1 MIILNNNNKQMKD
14 GSIHSSDIGENVEE
28 EDNDHITSQ
37 KQKISRKKLQQIK
50 EKFSNS
56 IIQNKYNSSNLE
68 IPIEFTLKN
77 KNDSTLNSFFDM
89 ANPPILNLDLNDKTF
104 ELELELNELN
114 AQLKE
119 HLQLISKYE
128 GYIQNC
134 DKTIGDLTNDLKKK
148 EKDLSYRK
156 ALEEENNIRILELT
170 KQKNELVTK
179 LPKEKITESNK
190 NLPLKEYR
198 DLKFNQEI
206 PEETFVTKTLQK
218 DLLDYSVYIKDKIAK
233 KRPIVDKLIHNVQI
247 TVNEITNDYT
257 VNLYG
262 SYGTGLCL
270 PWSDLDIV
278 LVCKGPNA
286 LVPTFLLNQICM
298 GIKSKPWVQIVK
310 IIESTSIPIIKIFTT
325 AEYERMQIDIS
336 IQEDKHFGL
345 KCVSL
350 VKSYLNEYVVLEPL
364 ILALKTILKNANL
377 NDPYTGGLSSYGLIL
392 MVVSFIQ
399 SKIDQNSYQEDEED
413 LLGKTFYG
421 FLGHYGVNF
430 DFNKYVILTYP
441 INETNEATVDNDTPL
456 DFGQNSHELI
466 IVDPLNKKNNV
477 AKSTHQFMNLKMAFM
492 IAFMVTREECE
503 CGCHYGK
510 APHENSMISTEHCI
524 LKRMFNSVKRF
535 SDNK

>member
-1 MIILNNNNKQMKD
+1 MKE
-14 GSIHSSDIGENVEE
+14 GSIHSSDIGENVDE
-28 EDNDHITSQ
+28 EDNGNIVSQ
-37 KQKISRKKLQQIK
+37 SQTISKIQLQQIK
-50 EKFSNS
+50 TKLSTS
-56 IIQNKYNSSNLE
+56 IIQKSHNASNLE
-68 IPIEFTLKN
+68 IPIEFRGTN
-77 KNDSTLNSFFDM
+77 ASSPNESTLGSYIDM
-89 ANPPILNLDLNDKTF
+89 TNPPTLNLDLNDKTF

-119 HLQLISKYE
+119 HLQMISKFE
-128 GYIQNC
+128 GYIQTC
-134 DKTIGDLTNDLKKK
+134 DKTITDLTNDIKKK

-156 ALEEENNIRILELT
+156 ALEEENNIKIAELT
-170 KQKNELVTK
+170 KQKNELIAK
-179 LPKEKITESNK
+179 LPKEKLTESKK

-198 DLKFNQEI
+198 ELKFNQDI
-206 PEETFVTKTLQK
+206 PEGEFITKTLQK
-218 DLLDYSVYIKDKIAK
+218 DLIDYEKYIKEKIEK
-233 KRPIVDKLIHNVQI
+233 KRPIINKLIQNVQM
-247 TVNEITNDYT
+247 TVNEITNDYI

-270 PWSDLDIV
+270 PWSDIDIV

-286 LVPTFLLNQICM
+286 LIPTFLLNQICM
-298 GIKSKPWVQIVK
+298 GLKTKNWVQNIK
-310 IIESTSIPIIKIFTT
+310 IIESATIPIIKILTT
-325 AEYERMQIDIS
+325 VEYERMQIDIS
-336 IQEDKHFGL
+336 IQEDKHYGL

-350 VKSYLNEYVVLEPL
+350 VKSYLSEYVVLEPL

-377 NDPYTGGLSSYGLIL
+377 NDPYIGGLSSYGLIL
-392 MVVSFIQ
+392 MVVSYIQ

-430 DFNKYVILTYP
+430 DFTKYVILTYP
-441 INETNEATVDNDTPL
+441 INETNESVTDSDTPL

-535 SDNK
+535 SDNNK